1 MFGFG
6 GVRMFVRE
14 MVAAFHEDTRMS
26 SRLHHYLAVPFCC
39 DPSSSTAAC
48 RTSSRPPQPG
58 NTSWLTGTQDVE
70 EPHPRHR
77 RITCVNYVIA
87 QNTAV
92 TRPGGINRLQ
102 NGMAKIYMYLLVTRR

>member
-39 DPSSSTAAC
+39 DPSGSTAAC
-48 RTSSRPPQPG
+48 EPVPVRRSQ
-58 NTSWLTGTQDVE
+58 GTL
-70 EPHPRHR
+70 H
-77 RITCVNYVIA
+77 
-87 QNTAV
+87 
-92 TRPGGINRLQ
+92 G
-102 NGMAKIYMYLLVTRR
+102 LLVLNTLKSPTLAIGG